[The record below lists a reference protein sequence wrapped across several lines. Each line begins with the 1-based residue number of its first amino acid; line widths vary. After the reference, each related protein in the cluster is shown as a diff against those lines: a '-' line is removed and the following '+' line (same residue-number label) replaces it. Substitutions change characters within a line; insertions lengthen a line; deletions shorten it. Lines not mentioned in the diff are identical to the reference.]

1 MSDILST
8 FLSPE
13 SSFKKNTYKDK
24 LTKESN
30 KVFFNNG
37 LRLSKEGNI
46 LKLPKFNNNIKLI
59 TESNKSKSYQDLDLN
74 NGDEILVI
82 NDENNNTI
90 FKNEYLSDLYSKNN
104 KLDYK
109 IKKYNKIK
117 GKISDELMVKNKNKN
132 SRSKY
137 ENKYI
142 LKENNNNNHNHEKD
156 KEKQKFIDDYI
167 DTLLT
172 KGKIKTDKF
181 YEASKKIQS
190 NKFSLASSINPK
202 KYIQNQI
209 LDDSFNYNQFR
220 TSKIQKDCFN
230 GNEKFREANYKNIKI
245 NIMNN
250 IFLNSMKAEPEPT
263 DTEFLIDKMIAE
275 QKHLN
280 KFNFSKNMYNR
291 KEEEE
296 PLNINNNDIVF

>member
-13 SSFKKNTYKDK
+13 SSFKKNKYKDK

-30 KVFFNNG
+30 KVFLNNG

-46 LKLPKFNNNIKLI
+46 LKLPKFKNNIKLI

-82 NDENNNTI
+82 NDENSNTI
-90 FKNEYLSDLYSKNN
+90 FKNEYLSDLYSQNN
-104 KLDYK
+104 KIDYRNK
-109 IKKYNKIK
+109 NYNKINAK
-117 GKISDELMVKNKNKN
+117 TSDEQMVKNKNKN

-142 LKENNNNNHNHEKD
+142 LKENNINNHNHEKD
-156 KEKQKFIDDYI
+156 KEKQKYI
-167 DTLLT
+167 DAYIDALLT

-181 YEASKKIQS
+181 YEAAKKIQS

-220 TSKIQKDCFN
+220 TSKIQRDCFN

-250 IFLNSMKAEPEPT
+250 VFLNSMKAEPEPT
-263 DTEFLIDKMIAE
+263 NTEFLIDKMISE
-275 QKHLN
+275 QRHLN

-291 KEEEE
+291 KEEE
-296 PLNINNNDIVF
+296 PLNISNNDIVF

>member
-13 SSFKKNTYKDK
+13 SSFKKNKYKDK
-24 LTKESN
+24 FTKESN
-30 KVFFNNG
+30 KVFLNNG

-82 NDENNNTI
+82 NDENSNTI
-90 FKNEYLSDLYSKNN
+90 FKNEYLSDLYSQKN
-104 KLDYK
+104 KIDYRN
-109 IKKYNKIK
+109 KKYNKINAK
-117 GKISDELMVKNKNKN
+117 TSDEQMIKNKNKN

-137 ENKYI
+137 DNKYI

-156 KEKQKFIDDYI
+156 KEKQKFIEDYI

>member
-13 SSFKKNTYKDK
+13 SSFKKNKYKDK

-30 KVFFNNG
+30 KVFLNNG

-46 LKLPKFNNNIKLI
+46 LKLPKFKNNIKLI
-59 TESNKSKSYQDLDLN
+59 TENNKSKSYQDLDLN

-90 FKNEYLSDLYSKNN
+90 FKNEYLSDLYSKND

-109 IKKYNKIK
+109 NKKYNKINAK
-117 GKISDELMVKNKNKN
+117 TSDEQMIKNKNKN
-132 SRSKY
+132 RRSKY

>member
-13 SSFKKNTYKDK
+13 SSIKKNKYKDK
-24 LTKESN
+24 FTKESN
-30 KVFFNNG
+30 KVFLNNG

-90 FKNEYLSDLYSKNN
+90 FKNEYLSDLYSKND

-109 IKKYNKIK
+109 NKKYNKIK
-117 GKISDELMVKNKNKN
+117 GKTSDELMVKNNNKN

-142 LKENNNNNHNHEKD
+142 LKENNNSYNHELD

-167 DTLLT
+167 NKLLT
-172 KGKIKTDKF
+172 KGKLKKDKF
-181 YEASKKIQS
+181 NEAAKKIQS

-263 DTEFLIDKMIAE
+263 DTEFLIDKMISE

>member
-13 SSFKKNTYKDK
+13 SSLKKNTYKDK
-24 LTKESN
+24 LTKQSN
-30 KVFFNNG
+30 KVFLNNG

-46 LKLPKFNNNIKLI
+46 LKLPKFKNNIKLI
-59 TESNKSKSYQDLDLN
+59 TENNKSKSYQDLDLN

-90 FKNEYLSDLYSKNN
+90 FKNEYLSDLYSKND

-109 IKKYNKIK
+109 NKKYNKINAK
-117 GKISDELMVKNKNKN
+117 TSDEQMIKNKNKN
-132 SRSKY
+132 RRSKY

-156 KEKQKFIDDYI
+156 KEKQKFIEDYI